1 MRKEAARQWRDQQI
15 AELTGMGTTRNQQ
28 QDEQLRALRLE
39 KEFERRAEEEAE
51 EEEEEDQVSSYLH
64 CNFIL
69 NVPKEVI
76 NLVLLK
82 LVEMKS

>member
-28 QDEQLRALRLE
+28 QEEQLRALRLE

-51 EEEEEDQVSSYLH
+51 EEEEEDQVSCCLRCYL
-64 CNFIL
+64 F
-69 NVPKEVI
+69 
-76 NLVLLK
+76 
-82 LVEMKS
+82 